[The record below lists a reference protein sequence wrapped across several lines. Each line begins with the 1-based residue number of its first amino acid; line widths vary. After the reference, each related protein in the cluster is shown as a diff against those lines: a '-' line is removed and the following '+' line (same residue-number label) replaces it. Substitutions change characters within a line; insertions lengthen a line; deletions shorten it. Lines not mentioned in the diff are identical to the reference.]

1 MKMPFKINAKDFLTK
16 KDIKTDM
23 KYLKY
28 YFENMYA
35 GYDLMVEKGFD
46 IDKISDEIYKTSME
60 KMGAKKKIDRSTV
73 WHTINDV
80 LFREVNKTNIVD
92 MHFSLGGTDSTP
104 QKKLYF
110 SDIYLKAEESPTEE
124 MSSGKTGKK
133 YYVCKIQQDPYPED
147 IKKNLKIL
155 PQADIKIGQEYTG
168 AESNLYECF
177 DGSEKVYRFAV
188 SSNKSPVYAN
198 ISLDGEN
205 IQTPVL
211 PSINIGT
218 TKRQGYVETKD
229 TLYIS
234 LSDFVFS
241 AGSSDYEEL
250 GKRQFQEL
258 CNNAKNLSKNK
269 KHLIIDLR
277 NNGGGQPF
285 RRNAIFANLMYHNT
299 ELSLEMIRT
308 IGNIGQENELLMYSP
323 AMASF
328 YRKRFFDEIKNDLKN
343 LEFKDYDSDFVFEVF
358 EDEGIEDFLKSYY
371 TAAFLDLFV
380 PTRQMRKNTSYQG
393 ETAPLPEPD
402 FKGDI
407 YILINRNSAS
417 CSEYSIA
424 LAYEFEKFDGIEV
437 HLIGENT
444 CGAVSF
450 VNPRTIAL
458 PKTAYWFYMPTAL
471 NLNSEA
477 FRHPNYHGEGKGW
490 YPEYWVT
497 SFQIMSVL
505 QNMIDDPD
513 LAEALK
519 GIERRHL

>member
-1 MKMPFKINAKDFLTK
+1 
-16 KDIKTDM
+16 
-23 KYLKY
+23 
-28 YFENMYA
+28 
-35 GYDLMVEKGFD
+35 
-46 IDKISDEIYKTSME
+46 
-60 KMGAKKKIDRSTV
+60 
-73 WHTINDV
+73 
-80 LFREVNKTNIVD
+80 
-92 MHFSLGGTDSTP
+92 
-104 QKKLYF
+104 
-110 SDIYLKAEESPTEE
+110 
-124 MSSGKTGKK
+124 
-133 YYVCKIQQDPYPED
+133 
-147 IKKNLKIL
+147 
-155 PQADIKIGQEYTG
+155 
-168 AESNLYECF
+168 
-177 DGSEKVYRFAV
+177 
-188 SSNKSPVYAN
+188 
-198 ISLDGEN
+198 
-205 IQTPVL
+205 
-211 PSINIGT
+211 
-218 TKRQGYVETKD
+218 
-229 TLYIS
+229 
-234 LSDFVFS
+234 
-241 AGSSDYEEL
+241 
-250 GKRQFQEL
+250 
-258 CNNAKNLSKNK
+258 
-269 KHLIIDLR
+269 
-277 NNGGGQPF
+277 
-285 RRNAIFANLMYHNT
+285 MYHNT
-299 ELSLEMIRT
+299 ELSLEMIRI

-402 FKGDI
+402 FKCDI

-458 PKTAYWFYMPTAL
+458 PKSGYWFYMPTAL
-471 NLNSEA
+471 NLDSEA
-477 FRHPNYHGEGKGW
+477 FRHPNYHGEGNGW